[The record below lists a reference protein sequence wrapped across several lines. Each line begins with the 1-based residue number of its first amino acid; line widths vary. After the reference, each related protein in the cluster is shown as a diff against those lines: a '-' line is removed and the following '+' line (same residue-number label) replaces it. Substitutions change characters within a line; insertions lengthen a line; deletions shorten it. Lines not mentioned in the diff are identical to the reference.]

1 MSKRVVSCMVS
12 VGLFATGT
20 MLSTNYSTLAADDC
34 LAGPNRPPA
43 QGGHWYYHLDR
54 ANNRKCWYLVEPAAQ
69 TPTAEAP
76 QSQPAPD
83 PIPPAPPAPPPTFG
97 AFFSSLGFPGTG
109 TQPNTTGDVRI
120 VQPAPANDLKSDAAP
135 PARQPRMV
143 RRPDSEAALAPKPH
157 RPAAVR
163 PPAEHAE
170 ERSAAFLN
178 QQERDAL
185 FQEFLR
191 WRGSQSP

>member
-1 MSKRVVSCMVS
+1 MSKRVVSCLVC
-12 VGLFATGT
+12 VGLLATGT
-20 MLSTNYSTLAADDC
+20 MLSTNYSTLTADDC

-69 TPTAEAP
+69 PPTAEAS

-83 PIPPAPPAPPPTFG
+83 PIPPAPPTPQPAFG
-97 AFFSSLGFPGTG
+97 GFFSSLGFPWTG

-120 VQPAPANDLKSDAAP
+120 VQPAPANDLKTDAAP
-135 PARQPRMV
+135 PARQPRMA
-143 RRPDSEAALAPKPH
+143 RRPDSEAALAPKPN
-157 RPAAVR
+157 RPAHVR

-170 ERSAAFLN
+170 ERPAASLN

-185 FQEFLR
+185 FREFLR
-191 WRGSQSP
+191 WRESQSP